1 MAGWWPSALE
11 RRIALRY
18 LRGQRG
24 TRSASLQTMV
34 AIGGI
39 ATGVMALVVVLG
51 VMNGLRDDLRDRIL
65 IASPHIRILTY
76 GDALLLT
83 DWQNAIV
90 GVRDVEGVVAAAP
103 EVITQT
109 MVLNSGNHPEAAKVA
124 GLEPGIGSG
133 QVIGL
138 DTALT
143 SGSFPDTVALPD
155 SLDGSI
161 VLGSRL
167 ALRLNVYPGDV
178 LRMVSPRSIRSSRVT
193 GAPSAIYW
201 LARVSGTFETGMYIY
216 DNEFVVMT
224 RAEAQ
229 EFAGMGND
237 VSAIAVRV
245 EDPWTSAEVAARI
258 EEQLGPPYYTET
270 WQEQNAQLF
279 SALKLEKLGMGLVIF
294 FIMVV
299 AAFNIVGTLSMVV
312 AFKTREIGILQ
323 AMGLERR
330 GIGRIFIAQGAI
342 VGLIGTTLGLALGLL
357 VAWLVDTSGLI
368 RLDPSIYFIDR
379 LPIQID
385 PIDVLVVVAAA
396 LSIALLATIHPVRQ
410 AVSLSPVDAVRAE

>member
-65 IASPHIRILTY
+65 IASPHIRVLKY
-76 GDALLLT
+76 GDALVVG
-83 DWQNAIV
+83 DWEGALASV
-90 GVRDVEGVVAAAP
+90 RSVPGVAAAAP
-103 EVITQT
+103 EVITQSL
-109 MVLNSGNHPEAAKVA
+109 VVNASGHPEAAKVA
-124 GLEPGIGSG
+124 GLEPGVGSRD
-133 QVIGL
+133 VVGL
-138 DTALT
+138 DSAII
-143 SGSFPDTVALPD
+143 SGSFPDTAPLPD
-155 SLDGSI
+155 TLDGSV
-161 VLGSRL
+161 VLGSGLASRL
-167 ALRLNVYPGDV
+167 SVYPGDV
-178 LRMVSPRSIRSSRVT
+178 IRMLSPRSVRTSRIT
-193 GAPSAIYW
+193 GAPTAVYW
-201 LARVSGTFETGMYIY
+201 LARVSGTFETGMFIY

-224 RAEAQ
+224 RSEAQ
-229 EFAGMGND
+229 EFAGLGASVTN
-237 VSAIAVRV
+237 IALRV
-245 EDPWTSAEVAARI
+245 DEPDATPEVAARI
-258 EEQLGPPYYTET
+258 DELLGPPYYTET
-270 WQEQNAQLF
+270 WQMQNKQLF

-294 FIMVV
+294 FIMLV

-330 GIGRIFIAQGAI
+330 GIGRIFLAQGAI
-342 VGLIGTTLGLALGLL
+342 VGLFGTSIGLALGFL
-357 VAWLVDTSGLI
+357 VAWIVDTSGLI

-379 LPIQID
+379 LPIQVD
-385 PIDVLVVVAAA
+385 PLDVLVVVAAA
-396 LSIALLATIHPVRQ
+396 LGIALLATIHPVRQ
-410 AVSLSPVDAVRAE
+410 AVLLSPVDAVRAE

>member
-1 MAGWWPSALE
+1 MAGWWPTALE

-65 IASPHIRILTY
+65 IASPHIRVLSY
-76 GDALLLT
+76 GDAL
-83 DWQNAIV
+83 V
-90 GVRDVEGVVAAAP
+90 VRDWERTIASVRAVEGVEAAAP

-109 MVLNSGNHPEAAKVA
+109 MVVNSGGHPEAAKVA
-124 GLEPGIGSG
+124 GLEPGVGSG

-138 DTALT
+138 DTAIT
-143 SGSFPDTVALPD
+143 SGSFPDLIPLPD
-155 SLDGSI
+155 TLDGSI
-161 VLGSRL
+161 VLGGRL
-167 ALRLNVYPGDV
+167 AERLNVYPGDV
-178 LRMVSPRSIRSSRVT
+178 VRMVSPRSMRASRVT
-193 GAPSAIYW
+193 GAPTPVYW
-201 LARVSGTFETGMYIY
+201 LARVSGTFQTGMFIY
-216 DNEFVVMT
+216 DNEFIVMT
-224 RAEAQ
+224 RMEAQ
-229 EFAGMGND
+229 EFSGLASD
-237 VSAIAVRV
+237 VSAIGVRV
-245 EDPWTSAEVAARI
+245 HDAWQSQAVAERI
-258 EEQLGPPYYTET
+258 EEQLGPAYYTET

-330 GIGRIFIAQGAI
+330 GIGRIFLAQGGI
-342 VGLIGTTLGLALGLL
+342 VGLFGTVLGLALGLL
-357 VAWLVDTSGLI
+357 VSWIVDTSGLI

-385 PIDVLVVVAAA
+385 PLDVLVVVAAA
-396 LSIALLATIHPVRQ
+396 LGIAMIATIHPVRQ